1 VQFLSWHVRPV
12 NVAGLAFVLLA
23 LAPLWAQI
31 KTQDPVLHRRSYN
44 QVDDDLDM
52 STRSSGRTILPLE
65 ASGAYSLGAGG
76 SIDVELQPDRLSGFI
91 TRMGDR
97 ESDEGTPLTFF
108 FATSRLAGQ
117 RLAFTT
123 RQVHGVWFSFEGT
136 IVRGSARSRE
146 QQGYYLLEGRLV
158 MHDAAAGSAGPQ
170 RLALFRNWCRPNSDF
185 LQPRMRGPECRP
197 PSASLARVRLCM
209 RTPLNKLSPAGTAE
223 SQTCPN

>member
-1 VQFLSWHVRPV
+1 VQILSWHVRPV

-23 LAPLWAQI
+23 LASLWAQT
-31 KTQDPVLHRRSYN
+31 KTQVPVLHRRSYN

-65 ASGAYSLGAGG
+65 ASGGYSLGAGG

-117 RLAFTT
+117 RMAFTT

-136 IVRGSARSRE
+136 IIRGSARSRD

-158 MHDAAAGSAGPQ
+158 MHDVASQTEQA
-170 RLALFRNWCRPNSDF
+170 
-185 LQPRMRGPECRP
+185 RMVSLP
-197 PSASLARVRLCM
+197 LARQ
-209 RTPLNKLSPAGTAE
+209 G
-223 SQTCPN
+223 PNG

>member
-1 VQFLSWHVRPV
+1 MGFLGWHVRPV
-12 NVAGLAFVLLA
+12 KVAGLAFALLA
-23 LAPLWAQI
+23 ALVPLWAQT
-31 KTQDPVLHRRSYN
+31 KTQDPVLHRRGYN

-52 STRSSGRTILPLE
+52 GARSTGRTLLPPE
-65 ASGAYSLGAGG
+65 ASGAYSLGSSG

-91 TRMGDR
+91 TRLGDR

-136 IVRGSARSRE
+136 IVRGSARSRD

-158 MHDAAAGSAGPQ
+158 MHDVA
-170 RLALFRNWCRPNSDF
+170 
-185 LQPRMRGPECRP
+185 
-197 PSASLARVRLCM
+197 
-209 RTPLNKLSPAGTAE
+209 
-223 SQTCPN
+223 SQTEQARKVSLPLSRTSIQ